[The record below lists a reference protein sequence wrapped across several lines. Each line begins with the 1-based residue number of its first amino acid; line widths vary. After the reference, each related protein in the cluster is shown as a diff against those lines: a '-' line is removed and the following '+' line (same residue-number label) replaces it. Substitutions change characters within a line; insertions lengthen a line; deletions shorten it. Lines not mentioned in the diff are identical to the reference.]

1 MVESRENV
9 ENRRLR
15 RGYVGILQEGRMLK
29 ELLELVGNSEN
40 LELYIA
46 DLAFL
51 RMKLKKLLK
60 NTPSYSSPN
69 KLFEVLSLG
78 IPVIVAEGTGMI
90 A

>member
-29 ELLELVGNSEN
+29 ELVELVANSEN

-46 DLAFL
+46 GFGILEDEVEKAV
-51 RMKLKKLLK
+51 KKYSKLL
-60 NTPSYSSPN
+60 
-69 KLFEVLSLG
+69 
-78 IPVIVAEGTGMI
+78 
-90 A
+90 

>member
-29 ELLELVGNSEN
+29 ELVELVGNSEN

-46 DLAFL
+46 GFGILEDEVEKAV
-51 RMKLKKLLK
+51 KKYSKLL
-60 NTPSYSSPN
+60 
-69 KLFEVLSLG
+69 
-78 IPVIVAEGTGMI
+78 
-90 A
+90 